1 MPGSFKEK
9 LGNSVR
15 QATPRAL
22 KTIWW
27 IFRITAT
34 ISLVM
39 FLLKYTG
46 MLVWISAL
54 VSPVFH
60 LFGLPGDAAMAY
72 VSGYFINVYSCV
84 AVVSTISLTAREMT
98 ILGAMTLAAHA
109 IPVETAV
116 QHKTGSPSWYCV
128 LVRTLGSLA
137 LGIALNL
144 VLPGRPESWGEQAS
158 ALSEIPLI
166 AIQGD
171 FWPLFKS
178 WLLGLLKLTVW
189 MTCLIWLLNVLQR
202 ILYEFNLMEKISH
215 AFRPLLRVF
224 GLGEK
229 TSFLWIV
236 ANLVGLSYGSA
247 IMLDEAERGNL
258 SARDVNLLNTHI
270 GISHSNLE
278 DLLLVSALG
287 GVWYVILL
295 SRWVLVTILVWTL
308 RFFMYLCHPTK

>member
-1 MPGSFKEK
+1 MSSFRTK
-9 LGNSVR
+9 LGDSIHT
-15 QATPRAL
+15 ATPRAL
-22 KTIWW
+22 RTIWW
-27 IFRITAT
+27 IFRITAV
-34 ISLVM
+34 ISFVM

-46 MLVWISAL
+46 LLIWISAL
-54 VSPVFH
+54 VSPVFL

-137 LGIALNL
+137 LGITLNL
-144 VLPGRPESWGEQAS
+144 LLPGRAEVWTGQTVP
-158 ALSEIPLI
+158 LSEIPLI

-171 FWPLFKS
+171 FRPMFFE
-178 WLLGLLKLTVW
+178 WLLGLLKLSLW

-202 ILYEFNLMEKISH
+202 ILYEFNLMERISRL
-215 AFRPLLRVF
+215 FKPLLKVF

-236 ANLVGLSYGSA
+236 ANVVGLSYGSA
-247 IMLDEAERGNL
+247 VMIDEAERGNL
-258 SARDVNLLNTHI
+258 SLRDINLLNTHI

-295 SRWVLVTILVWTL
+295 SRWILVTILVWML
-308 RFFMYLCHPTK
+308 RFFMYLRV

>member
-1 MPGSFKEK
+1 MSSFRTK
-9 LGNSVR
+9 LGDSIHT
-15 QATPRAL
+15 ATPRAL
-22 KTIWW
+22 RTIWW
-27 IFRITAT
+27 IFRITAV
-34 ISLVM
+34 ISFVM

-46 MLVWISAL
+46 LLIWISAL
-54 VSPVFH
+54 VSPVFL

-137 LGIALNL
+137 LGITLNL
-144 VLPGRPESWGEQAS
+144 LLPGRAEVWTGQTVP
-158 ALSEIPLI
+158 LSEIPLI

-171 FWPLFKS
+171 FRPMFFE
-178 WLLGLLKLTVW
+178 WLLGLLKLSLW

-202 ILYEFNLMEKISH
+202 ILYEFNLMERISRL
-215 AFRPLLRVF
+215 FRPLLKVF

-236 ANLVGLSYGSA
+236 ANVVGLSYGSA
-247 IMLDEAERGNL
+247 VMLDEAERGNL
-258 SARDVNLLNTHI
+258 SLREINLLNTHI

-295 SRWVLVTILVWTL
+295 SRWILVTILVWML
-308 RFFMYLCHPTK
+308 RFFMYLRV

>member
-1 MPGSFKEK
+1 MSSFRTK
-9 LGNSVR
+9 LGDSIHT
-15 QATPRAL
+15 ATPRAL
-22 KTIWW
+22 RTIWW
-27 IFRITAT
+27 IFRITAV
-34 ISLVM
+34 ISFVM

-46 MLVWISAL
+46 LLIWISAL
-54 VSPVFH
+54 VSPVFL

-137 LGIALNL
+137 LGITLNL
-144 VLPGRPESWGEQAS
+144 LLPGRAEVWTGQTVP
-158 ALSEIPLI
+158 LSEIPLI

-171 FWPLFKS
+171 FRPMFFE
-178 WLLGLLKLTVW
+178 WLLGLLKLSLW

-202 ILYEFNLMEKISH
+202 ILYEFNLMERISRL
-215 AFRPLLRVF
+215 FRPLLKVF

-236 ANLVGLSYGSA
+236 ANVVGLSYGSA
-247 IMLDEAERGNL
+247 VMLDEAERGNL
-258 SARDVNLLNTHI
+258 SLRDINLLNTHI

-295 SRWVLVTILVWTL
+295 SRWILVTILVWML
-308 RFFMYLCHPTK
+308 RFFMYLRV

>member
-1 MPGSFKEK
+1 MSSFRTK
-9 LGNSVR
+9 LGDSIHT
-15 QATPRAL
+15 ATPRAL
-22 KTIWW
+22 RTIWW
-27 IFRITAT
+27 IFRITAV
-34 ISLVM
+34 ISFVM

-46 MLVWISAL
+46 LLIWISAL
-54 VSPVFH
+54 VSPVFL
-60 LFGLPGDAAMAY
+60 LFGLPGDATMAY

-137 LGIALNL
+137 LGITLNL
-144 VLPGRPESWGEQAS
+144 LLPGRAEAWTGRTVP
-158 ALSEIPLI
+158 LSEISLI

-171 FWPLFKS
+171 FRPMFFE
-178 WLLGLLKLTVW
+178 WLLGLLKLSLW

-202 ILYEFNLMEKISH
+202 ILYEFNLMERISRL
-215 AFRPLLRVF
+215 FKPLLKVF

-236 ANLVGLSYGSA
+236 ANVVGLSYGSA
-247 IMLDEAERGNL
+247 VMIDEAERGNL
-258 SARDVNLLNTHI
+258 SLRDINLLNTHI

-295 SRWVLVTILVWTL
+295 SRWILVTILVWML
-308 RFFMYLCHPTK
+308 RFFMYLRV

>member
-1 MPGSFKEK
+1 MGDSIHT
-9 LGNSVR
+9 
-15 QATPRAL
+15 ATPRAL
-22 KTIWW
+22 RTIWW
-27 IFRITAT
+27 IFRITAV
-34 ISLVM
+34 ISFVM

-46 MLVWISAL
+46 LLIWISAL
-54 VSPVFH
+54 VSPVFL

-137 LGIALNL
+137 LGITLNL
-144 VLPGRPESWGEQAS
+144 LLPGRAEVWTGQTVP
-158 ALSEIPLI
+158 LSEIPLI

-171 FWPLFKS
+171 FRPMFFE
-178 WLLGLLKLTVW
+178 WLLGLLKLSLW

-202 ILYEFNLMEKISH
+202 ILYEFNLMERISRL
-215 AFRPLLRVF
+215 FRPLLKVF

-236 ANLVGLSYGSA
+236 ANVVGLSYGSA
-247 IMLDEAERGNL
+247 VMLDEAERGNL
-258 SARDVNLLNTHI
+258 SLREINLLNTHI

-295 SRWVLVTILVWTL
+295 SRWILVTILVWML
-308 RFFMYLCHPTK
+308 RFFMYLRV

>member
-1 MPGSFKEK
+1 MGDSIHT
-9 LGNSVR
+9 
-15 QATPRAL
+15 ATPRAL
-22 KTIWW
+22 RTIWW
-27 IFRITAT
+27 IFRITAV
-34 ISLVM
+34 ISFVM

-46 MLVWISAL
+46 LLIWISAL
-54 VSPVFH
+54 VSPVFL

-137 LGIALNL
+137 LGITLNL
-144 VLPGRPESWGEQAS
+144 LLPGRAEVWTGQTVP
-158 ALSEIPLI
+158 LSEIPLI

-171 FWPLFKS
+171 FRPMFFE
-178 WLLGLLKLTVW
+178 WLLGLLKLSLW

-202 ILYEFNLMEKISH
+202 ILYEFNLMERISRL
-215 AFRPLLRVF
+215 FKPLLKVF

-236 ANLVGLSYGSA
+236 ANVVGLSYGSA
-247 IMLDEAERGNL
+247 VMIDEAERGNL
-258 SARDVNLLNTHI
+258 SLRDINLLNTHI

-295 SRWVLVTILVWTL
+295 SRWILVTILVWML
-308 RFFMYLCHPTK
+308 RFFMYLRV